1 MPPFK
6 KLKQQQRV
14 LHTNKPN
21 KPNHFQTT
29 ANATVQAPMQSVRH
43 ASARS
48 SAALAKI
55 FMSKYTFH
63 SQAAIFLRG
72 KALLFYQEILSLQ
85 NIQQSS
91 EHAAFLS
98 QKCCFSFF
106 DSQMQPAFNHTVC
119 LSKYQIPTQHA
130 VCDQH
135 FLLLSKKC
143 NDQCTL
149 KTL

>member
-29 ANATVQAPMQSVRH
+29 ANATVQAPMHSVRH
-43 ASARS
+43 SFARY

-72 KALLFYQEILSLQ
+72 KALLFFNQEILPYKIYSSSLNIQRSFLRNVVFLSLIVRCSLPSIIQYVFQ
-85 NIQQSS
+85 NIR
-91 EHAAFLS
+91 FLDKMQCVIDIFYCC
-98 QKCCFSFF
+98 QKGV
-106 DSQMQPAFNHTVC
+106 MINAH
-119 LSKYQIPTQHA
+119 
-130 VCDQH
+130 
-135 FLLLSKKC
+135 
-143 NDQCTL
+143 
-149 KTL
+149 